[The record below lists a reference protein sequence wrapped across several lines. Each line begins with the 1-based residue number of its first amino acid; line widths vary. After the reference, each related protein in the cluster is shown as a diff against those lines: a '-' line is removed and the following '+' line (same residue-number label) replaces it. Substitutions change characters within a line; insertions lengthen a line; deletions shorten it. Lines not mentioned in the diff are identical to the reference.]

1 MFGDEVVAGV
11 GIFDFQGAK
20 VAGFRTAESG
30 EAVQGFREVLDVFP
44 DLRFREFD
52 EAAGVEGKG
61 EALVAFKVLEDVAR
75 DGREGGFAPFIVK
88 EAAHDGAGSAPDD
101 GFRNAF
107 FQHARRGV
115 TPYLGGFTGEVFSAE
130 GVVRK
135 ARFVESG
142 VQKTSQHG
150 DFAKD
155 GHTDFFFQGVRRPEE
170 GCTFDVFFTGESKS
184 NAFFIA
190 LRAGSF

>member
-52 EAAGVEGKG
+52 ETTGVEGKG
-61 EALVAFKVLEDVAR
+61 EALVTFKVLEDVAGD
-75 DGREGGFAPFIVK
+75 DGEGGFAPFIVK
-88 EAAHDGAGSAPDD
+88 KAAHDGAGSAPDD

-115 TPYLGGFTGEVFSAE
+115 TPYLGGFTGKVFGAE

-142 VQKTSQHG
+142 VQESPQHG

-155 GHTDFFFQGVRRPEE
+155 AHANFLFQCVCRPE
-170 GCTFDVFFTGESKS
+170 
-184 NAFFIA
+184 
-190 LRAGSF
+190 